1 MRGRAVTL
9 VGLAF
14 AAGAGAV
21 GAAAAPPVVTVSAS
35 PASGVAPLRVT
46 LTAAGDAA
54 SYAWDLGDGT
64 TAAGGV
70 VSHVYAAGRYV
81 ATVTA
86 TNEAGETA
94 RAQVVVTAS
103 ERTLSLAAPKLA
115 AYGQAVVLTGTLRPA
130 RRGARIQ
137 VYRGR
142 THVTTAVAKAGG
154 RYRTTIRLSK
164 PGRYRAVHA
173 GITSPERQI
182 RVRPRLV
189 VSIPA
194 TVAAGT
200 APSFAARLVPR
211 AAGEVTIRV
220 GAAGRTLATRRGAGS
235 AKLRLPA
242 RRAGL
247 LRVQVVTRPR
257 AGFAATRR
265 SSATRVVEPSLAS
278 GARGPG
284 VLALEQRLRE
294 LRYALRGVDTVY
306 GTDTAEAVLAFQ
318 KVHGLPRT
326 GRVDPALWRRLATAQ
341 APRPRYGTSD
351 HIEIDK
357 SRNVLYEVTGGRVNR
372 IVHVST
378 GATGNT
384 PLGTFHVYRKV
395 VGWDWV
401 LWYPM
406 YFLRGFAIHGYPS
419 VPAYPASHGCV
430 RVPMWI
436 APSLFAQHGHGA
448 RIVVYA

>member
-1 MRGRAVTL
+1 MRGLAVLL

-14 AAGAGAV
+14 TAGAT
-21 GAAAAPPVVTVSAS
+21 AASPVVTASAS
-35 PASGVAPLRVT
+35 PARGLAPLQVT
-46 LTAAGDAA
+46 LTATGDAA
-54 SYAWDLGDGT
+54 TYTWDLGDGT
-64 TAAGGV
+64 AGAGNV
-70 VSHVYAAGRYV
+70 VSHVYGPGRHV

-86 TNEAGETA
+86 TSASGETTQ
-94 RAQVVVTAS
+94 AQVVVEAI
-103 ERTLSLAAPKLA
+103 EVALSLAAPRTGDYEEA
-115 AYGQAVVLTGTLRPA
+115 IVLSGRLRPA

-137 VYRGR
+137 IYRGR
-142 THVTTAVAKAGG
+142 THVTTATARAGG
-154 RYRTTIRLSK
+154 RYRATIRLRK
-164 PGRYRAVHA
+164 PGRYRAVYA
-173 GITSPERQI
+173 RASSGERSI

-200 APSFAARLVPR
+200 APTFAARLVPPE
-211 AAGEVTIRV
+211 AGTVTIGVR
-220 GAAGRTLATRRGAGS
+220 AAGRTVATRRGQSS
-235 AKLRLPA
+235 ARLRLRERP
-242 RRAGL
+242 AGL

-257 AGFAATRR
+257 PGFTTARR
-265 SSATRVVEPSLAS
+265 SGSTHVVQPALAGGS
-278 GARGPG
+278 RGPS

-306 GTDTAEAVLAFQ
+306 GTDTVEAVLAFQ

-326 GRVDPALWRRLATAQ
+326 GRVDSALWRRLATAHLS
-341 APRPRYGTSD
+341 APRYGTGD

-395 VGWDWV
+395 GGWDWV

-436 APSLFAQHGHGA
+436 APSLFAQHRHGA
-448 RIVVYA
+448 RIVVF

>member
-1 MRGRAVTL
+1 MRGFAVLL

-14 AAGAGAV
+14 TAGAS
-21 GAAAAPPVVTVSAS
+21 AAPPIVTASAA
-35 PASGVAPLRVT
+35 PAAGVAPLRVT
-46 LTAAGDAA
+46 LTASGDAA
-54 SYAWDLGDGT
+54 TYTWDLGDGGI
-64 TAAGGV
+64 AHGAV
-70 VSHVYAAGRYV
+70 VTHTYAPGRYI
-81 ATVTA
+81 ARVTA
-86 TNEAGETA
+86 TNASGETA
-94 RAQVVVTAS
+94 EAQVGVTAT
-103 ERTLSLAAPKLA
+103 ELTLSLAAPRA
-115 AYGQAVVLTGTLRPA
+115 GDYGEAVVLSGRLRPA

-137 VYRGR
+137 IYRGR

-154 RYRTTIRLSK
+154 RYRVAIRLRK
-164 PGRYRAVHA
+164 PGRYRAVYA
-173 GITSPERQI
+173 GASSAERPV
-182 RVRPRLV
+182 RVRPRLD

-200 APSFAARLVPR
+200 ASTFAARLVPR
-211 AAGEVTIRV
+211 AAGTVTIRV
-220 GAAGRTLATRRGAGS
+220 RAAGRTVGSRRGNGS
-235 AKLRLPA
+235 ATLRLPA
-242 RRAGL
+242 RGAGV

-257 AGFAATRR
+257 AGFTSARR
-265 SSATRVVEPSLAS
+265 SSSTHVVQPSLAS
-278 GARGPG
+278 GSRGPS

-318 KVHGLPRT
+318 KLHGLPRT
-326 GRVDPALWRRLATAQ
+326 GRVEASLWRRLATAQ
-341 APRPRYGTSD
+341 VPAPRYGTGD
-351 HIEIDK
+351 HTEIDK
-357 SRNVLYEVTGGRVNR
+357 SRNVLYEVTGGRINR

-395 VGWDWV
+395 GGWDWV

-436 APSLFAQHGHGA
+436 APSLFAQHAHGA
-448 RIVVYA
+448 RIVVFA

>member
-1 MRGRAVTL
+1 MRGFAVLL

-14 AAGAGAV
+14 TAEAS
-21 GAAAAPPVVTVSAS
+21 AAPPVVTASAS

-46 LTAAGDAA
+46 LTATGDAA
-54 SYAWDLGDGT
+54 TYTWDLGDG
-64 TAAGGV
+64 AAAVGNS
-70 VSHVYAAGRYV
+70 VSHVYAPGRHV

-86 TNEAGETA
+86 TNASGETA
-94 RAQVVVTAS
+94 QAQVVVDAI
-103 ERTLSLAAPKLA
+103 ELALSLAAPRTG
-115 AYGQAVVLTGTLRPA
+115 AYEEAVVLSGRLRPA

-137 VYRGR
+137 IYRGR
-142 THVTTAVAKAGG
+142 THVTTATAKAGG
-154 RYRTTIRLSK
+154 RYRAAIRLRK
-164 PGRYRAVHA
+164 PGRYRAVYA
-173 GITSPERQI
+173 GVSSAERPI

-200 APSFAARLVPR
+200 APTFAARLVPPG
-211 AAGEVTIRV
+211 AGAVTIRV
-220 GAAGRTLATRRGAGS
+220 RAAGRTVATRRGTSS
-235 AKLRLPA
+235 AKLRLRA
-242 RRAGL
+242 RPAGL
-247 LRVQVVTRPR
+247 LRVQVATRPR
-257 AGFAATRR
+257 PGFTAALRTSSTRIVQPALAAG
-265 SSATRVVEPSLAS
+265 S
-278 GARGPG
+278 RGPS

-306 GTDTAEAVLAFQ
+306 GTDTVEAVLAFQ

-326 GRVDPALWRRLATAQ
+326 GRVDSALWRRLAAAQ
-341 APRPRYGTSD
+341 VPVPRYGTGD

-357 SRNVLYEVTGGRVNR
+357 TRNVLYEVTGGRVNR

-395 VGWDWV
+395 GGWDWV

-436 APSLFAQHGHGA
+436 APSLFAQHLHGA
-448 RIVVYA
+448 RIVVF